1 MFIDAILPTFYF
13 QIMKKIVLLGIV
25 VFMSSHE
32 LLAQDIP
39 QDDIDRDELKINVL
53 NLIAFEFADASYE
66 RILDEESS
74 FGVGVLVNVGNDDD
88 IFDYYRKFSIT
99 PYYRRY
105 FSKGYA
111 CGFFVEG
118 FGMLNSGEEDIFEFN
133 DITFE
138 TVRTGENYT
147 DFALGISIGG
157 KFISKKG
164 FVAEIYS
171 GIGRNFFSS
180 DFSPE
185 VVGRGGVSLGFR
197 F

>member
-1 MFIDAILPTFYF
+1 
-13 QIMKKIVLLGIV
+13 MKKIELLCIA
-25 VFMSSHE
+25 VFMSFYS
-32 LLAQDIP
+32 LLAQDAP
-39 QDDIDRDELKINVL
+39 QSDLDRDELKINVT
-53 NLIAFEFADASYE
+53 NLLIFKFADASYE
-66 RILDEESS
+66 RLLDEESS
-74 FGVGVLVNVGNDDD
+74 FGVGLLVNIGNDED

-111 CGFFVEG
+111 GGFFIEG
-118 FGMLNSGEEDIFEFN
+118 FGMLNSGEEDIYIFD

-138 TVRTGENYT
+138 SERIGENYT

-164 FVAEIYS
+164 FVAEIYG

-180 DFSPE
+180 EFSPE
-185 VVGRGGVSLGFR
+185 LVGRGGVSLGFR